1 MRKLILSFLIVFSV
15 NTLFSQSISQQLLST
30 SGESFQN
37 SSYTIDWS
45 IGECMTATFDAEDY
59 VLTQGFHQSF
69 YTIST
74 IEDLQS
80 ELVILVYPN
89 PVEKFITIE
98 LPAAENK
105 NLILSLSDIS
115 GRKIM
120 EIEPVGKTEQIDF
133 SAFTSGIYI
142 IQAKHKN
149 QIIKSFK
156 IIKK

>member
-1 MRKLILSFLIVFSV
+1 MRKLILLFLIVFSL
-15 NTLFSQSISQQLLST
+15 NTLYSQSISQQLLST

-37 SSYTIDWS
+37 STYTIDWS
-45 IGECMTATFDAEDY
+45 VGECMTATFDAGDY
-59 VLTQGFHQSF
+59 ILTQGFHQSF

-74 IEDLQS
+74 IEDLRP
-80 ELVILVYPN
+80 ELEILIYPN
-89 PVEKFITIE
+89 PVDDYITIK
-98 LPAAENK
+98 LPATENQ
-105 NLILSLSDIS
+105 NVIFSLFDIS

-120 EIEPVGKTEQIDF
+120 EIKPAGKTEQINF